1 MIEYNMDSIDEYRR
15 ERLILLNNLSNQ
27 VSDINLKIISLIKKV
42 DNLEKMTENLDN
54 RIPERKTGYLGGYWE
69 LKN

>member
-1 MIEYNMDSIDEYRR
+1 MDSVDEYRR

-42 DNLEKMTENLDN
+42 DDLDKITKNLDN

>member
-1 MIEYNMDSIDEYRR
+1 MDSIDEYRR